1 MVKSRCVISMLL
13 AKLDII
19 NAELSM
25 KYDRNIIVQTSGRIK
40 APESIRAKLRKKDMK
55 KPMTWP
61 RKKSTILW
69 VSVPYAPLW
78 MIYILWQKR
87 WSSTGMC
94 VQ

>member
-40 APESIRAKLRKKDMK
+40 APESIRAKLRKK
-55 KPMTWP
+55 
-61 RKKSTILW
+61 
-69 VSVPYAPLW
+69 
-78 MIYILWQKR
+78 
-87 WSSTGMC
+87 G
-94 VQ
+94 

>member
-40 APESIRAKLRKKDMK
+40 APESIRAKLRKKGYEETYDMAQEK
-55 KPMTWP
+55 INDIVGVRAVCSFMDDLYLVAK
-61 RKKSTILW
+61 
-69 VSVPYAPLW
+69 APE
-78 MIYILWQKR
+78 
-87 WSSTGMC
+87 
-94 VQ
+94 

>member
-40 APESIRAKLRKKDMK
+40 APEASVQSCAKR
-55 KPMTWP
+55 
-61 RKKSTILW
+61 I
-69 VSVPYAPLW
+69 
-78 MIYILWQKR
+78 
-87 WSSTGMC
+87 
-94 VQ
+94 